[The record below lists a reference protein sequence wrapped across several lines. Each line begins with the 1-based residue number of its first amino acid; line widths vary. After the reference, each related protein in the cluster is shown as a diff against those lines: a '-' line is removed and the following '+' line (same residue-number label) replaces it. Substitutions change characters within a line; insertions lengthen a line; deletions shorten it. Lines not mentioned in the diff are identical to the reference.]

1 MLGVEHV
8 VSLGIATYSKQTY
21 LMHSTVSTVSE
32 MNTGRGILA
41 VFSYGHGYRL
51 TPPFFWKGATSEICF
66 HPVFALSDS
75 RH

>member
-51 TPPFFWKGATSEICF
+51 TPLFFGRVQLVKYVSILF
-66 HPVFALSDS
+66 LL
-75 RH
+75 